1 MVRYLPRHVAVAV
14 ERVGDEV
21 EGPQGDQAIEGSG
34 CDAADLVRVE
44 WQGLEVDEAVEKFLV
59 HVGDRVLGK
68 GSGIELILLGQA
80 SFKGSSWLDYCV
92 AKLETFLVFYNSS
105 RDCKLF

>member
-44 WQGLEVDEAVEKFLV
+44 
-59 HVGDRVLGK
+59 
-68 GSGIELILLGQA
+68 
-80 SFKGSSWLDYCV
+80 
-92 AKLETFLVFYNSS
+92 
-105 RDCKLF
+105 